1 MTQDVV
7 RSLTIGGALG
17 GLKSI
22 LVIHHTDCGRFPLLV
37 EFSIDQI
44 CQGIKFSAANLK
56 CMVGAAGMTRNDD
69 AFVNTVC
76 LFAL

>member
-44 CQGIKFSAANLK
+44 CQGIK
-56 CMVGAAGMTRNDD
+56 
-69 AFVNTVC
+69 
-76 LFAL
+76 